1 LFGFDHSRYFNTQRD
16 KKRTRSFFD
25 IISREV
31 FTGIIEE
38 LGTVS
43 SVTNNNGGVRL
54 IIAAPLVAS
63 DAQLGDSIAVNGV
76 CLTVIEIGE
85 TLSFDVSPETL
96 ERTSLR
102 SIRAKSAVNL
112 ERALLPTTRLG
123 GHIVQGHVDCSG
135 NFVSAA
141 NEGDFWTVRIEFP
154 TAFGKYLIYKGSVA
168 VDGISLTVAAL
179 GDNYFDIAVI
189 PKTWQMT
196 NLSSLKSGDAVNLEA
211 DVIAKYVER
220 LTMLS

>member
-1 LFGFDHSRYFNTQRD
+1 
-16 KKRTRSFFD
+16 
-25 IISREV
+25 
-31 FTGIIEE
+31 
-38 LGTVS
+38 
-43 SVTNNNGGVRL
+43 
-54 IIAAPLVAS
+54 
-63 DAQLGDSIAVNGV
+63 
-76 CLTVIEIGE
+76 
-85 TLSFDVSPETL
+85 
-96 ERTSLR
+96 
-102 SIRAKSAVNL
+102 
-112 ERALLPTTRLG
+112 
-123 GHIVQGHVDCSG
+123 VDCSG

-154 TAFGKYLIYKGSVA
+154 PAFGKYLIYKGSVA

-211 DVIAKYVER
+211 NVIAKYVER

>member
-1 LFGFDHSRYFNTQRD
+1 M
-16 KKRTRSFFD
+16 
-25 IISREV
+25 

-43 SVTNNNGGVRL
+43 SVTNNKGGVRL
-54 IIAAPLVAS
+54 TIAAPLVAS

-123 GHIVQGHVDCSG
+123 GHIVQGHIDCSG

-154 TAFGKYLIYKGSVA
+154 PAFGRYLIL
-168 VDGISLTVAAL
+168 SL
-179 GDNYFDIAVI
+179 IHI
-189 PKTWQMT
+189 
-196 NLSSLKSGDAVNLEA
+196 
-211 DVIAKYVER
+211 
-220 LTMLS
+220 